1 MKYAGGIFQPN
12 SKNYHKSKIIMS
24 EEKQQEATTDVK
36 SDAVETKETTAAAP
50 EADAKDKAASDAP
63 AATPG
68 DRGPRN
74 RRGGGNDRRRGGD
87 RRGGRRNRRG
97 GRQERVRPE
106 FDQKIVSIRRVTRVM
121 AGGRRFSFSVSM
133 VIGDKKGKVGVG
145 VGKAGDTQLAIE
157 KAVRDA
163 KKHMI
168 VVPMDK
174 DGRIPH
180 DVHTKFASSEVMIMP
195 APGRGLVAG
204 SSVRTVLELAGVK
217 DVTAKIFSR
226 SKNKLNNARAAVE
239 ALKQLKNG

>member
-1 MKYAGGIFQPN
+1 
-12 SKNYHKSKIIMS
+12 MS
-24 EEKQQEATTDVK
+24 EEKQQEATTEK
-36 SDAVETKETTAAAP
+36 TSGAAPDAAAAP
-50 EADAKDKAASDAP
+50 VQKDTASDAP
-63 AATPG
+63 AATDKKDATPNQTSSDEKG
-68 DRGPRN
+68 TSGAD
-74 RRGGGNDRRRGGD
+74 RRGARRPRRGAGGNDRRGGN
-87 RRGGRRNRRG
+87 RRPRRG

-157 KAVRDA
+157 KAVRNA

-168 VVPMDK
+168 VVPMDT

-180 DVHTKFASSEVMIMP
+180 DVHVKYASSEVMIMP

-239 ALKQLKNG
+239 ALKQLKQG

>member
-1 MKYAGGIFQPN
+1 
-12 SKNYHKSKIIMS
+12 MS
-24 EEKQQEATTDVK
+24 EEKQEATTEETT
-36 SDAVETKETTAAAP
+36 SSTPAVETAAA
-50 EADAKDKAASDAP
+50 DAPKTAPATDAP
-63 AATPG
+63 ATEASDKPAEG
-68 DRGPRN
+68 DRPQ
-74 RRGGGNDRRRGGD
+74 RGD
-87 RRGGRRNRRG
+87 RRNRRG
-97 GRQERVRPE
+97 GNDRRGSRRPRRGDRGRERQKPE

-133 VIGDKKGKVGVG
+133 VIGDKKGRVGVG

-168 VVPMDK
+168 QVPLDSEM
-174 DGRIPH
+174 RIPH
-180 DVHTKFASSEVMIMP
+180 DVHTKYASSEVMIMP

-204 SSVRTVLELAGVK
+204 SSVRTVLEHAGVK

-239 ALKQLKNG
+239 ALKQLKK